1 MSDWKFYESKNL
13 EIDLIHDLRLN
24 HDISIN
30 DLLAYT
36 IWYMR
41 LNHQTDYQRI
51 FVLDGKEYKVSI
63 RSEEDEKL

>member
-1 MSDWKFYESKNL
+1 MTGYKHYESKNL

-36 IWYMR
+36 IWYQR
-41 LNHQTDYQRI
+41 LHHQNEYEKI
-51 FVLDGKEYKVSI
+51 FVLDGKKYKVSI
-63 RSEEDEKL
+63 KEFDYED

>member
-1 MSDWKFYESKNL
+1 MTGYKHYESKNL

-30 DLLAYT
+30 DLLAYI

-51 FVLDGKEYKVSI
+51 FVLDGKQYKVSI
-63 RSEEDEKL
+63 RSEEDEEL